1 MQNKGAGICCLRHGG
16 MTVAGGSQDHVI
28 LVQQAVFG
36 AAAVGLHT
44 VEQDAQF
51 VVVYVPVVAV
61 IHDVMR
67 KTADVDV
74 LARKVE
80 FVVRGIHFYTS
91 NPNIFPMAK
100 IQKSVCLKPIDFSII
115 QKTCRVKSNLWMNE
129 GSLKELFSKVHKHGS

>member
-1 MQNKGAGICCLRHGG
+1 MQDQSPGVRLLAHGG
-16 MTVAGGSQDHVI
+16 VSIAGGSQVHVI
-28 LVQQAVFG
+28 LMQQAVFG
-36 AAAVGLHT
+36 AAAVGLHA

-51 VVVYVPVVAV
+51 VVVCVPVVAV
-61 IHDVMR
+61 IHDVVR

-100 IQKSVCLKPIDFSII
+100 IQKSFCLKPIDLSII

-129 GSLKELFSKVHKHGS
+129 GDLKELFSKVHK